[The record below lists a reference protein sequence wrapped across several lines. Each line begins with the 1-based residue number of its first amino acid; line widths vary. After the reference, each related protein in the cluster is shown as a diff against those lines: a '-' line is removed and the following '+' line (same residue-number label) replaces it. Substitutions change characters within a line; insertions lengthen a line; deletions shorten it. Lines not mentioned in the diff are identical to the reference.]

1 MPSSVRR
8 KKQVSEKLKRK
19 VTKLY
24 AIEVNGLTKYYSHG
38 KIKALEDVALQ
49 VNRGIIFSLLGPNG
63 AGKTTLI
70 KLLLG
75 IAYPGRGSAKILGMD
90 ISDYKSHYKIG
101 YLAEN
106 HKFPDFLTPRQVL
119 NYFGKMAGLKQNQLD
134 ERTDRL
140 LDTVGLSDWKNIK
153 IKKFSKGMMQRVG
166 IAQALINDPELL
178 FFDEPTDGVDP
189 VGRREIRDLLQKL
202 RDQGKTIFLNS
213 HLLSEVER
221 ISDEI
226 AILKN
231 GKLLEKGSVQDF
243 ISVNEQYQIYLNH
256 KQEKME
262 AICNTLQIQ
271 VMADK
276 DFSLVKVND
285 ESHLNQLIDELRKN
299 RVTIKAIIPRKIS
312 LEDFF
317 IDVVEAEE
325 GK

>member
-1 MPSSVRR
+1 MPVI
-8 KKQVSEKLKRK
+8 E
-19 VTKLY
+19 TK
-24 AIEVNGLTKYYSHG
+24 GLTKYYSNG
-38 KIKALEDVALQ
+38 KIKALEDFDLQ
-49 VNRGIIFSLLGPNG
+49 VEQGVIFSLLGPNG

-75 IAYPGRGSAKILGMD
+75 IAYPTRGSGKILDTD
-90 ISDYKSHYKIG
+90 IADFKGHYKIG

-106 HKFPDFLTPRQVL
+106 HKFPEFLTPQQVL
-119 NYFGKMAGLKQNQLD
+119 NYFGKMAGV
-134 ERTDRL
+134 ERERL
-140 LDTVGLSDWKNIK
+140 QTRIPELLTLVGLQDWQHTK

-166 IAQALINDPELL
+166 IAQAMINDPELL

-189 VGRREIRDLLQKL
+189 IGRREIRDLLKKL

-231 GKLLEKGSVQDF
+231 GKLLEKGNVREF
-243 ISVNEQYQIYLNH
+243 ISVKEQYQVYLNH
-256 KQEKME
+256 QPEKME
-262 AICNTLQIQ
+262 NICKNLQIQ
-271 VMADK
+271 SFSEK
-276 DFSLVKVND
+276 DFFLVKVND
-285 ESHLNQLIDELRKN
+285 DQHLNQLIDELRKEQ
-299 RVTIKAIIPRKIS
+299 VIIKAIIPRKIS

-317 IDVVEAEE
+317 IEVVETEA

>member
-1 MPSSVRR
+1 M
-8 KKQVSEKLKRK
+8 
-19 VTKLY
+19 

-38 KIKALEDVALQ
+38 KIKALDDVSLN

-75 IAYPGRGSAKILGMD
+75 IAYPTRGSAKILGMD

-106 HKFPDFLTPRQVL
+106 HKFPEFLTPNQIL
-119 NYFGKMAGLKQNQLD
+119 NYFGKMAGVDQK
-134 ERTDRL
+134 L
-140 LDTVGLSDWKNIK
+140 LDGRIGELLELVGLNDWHKTK
-153 IKKFSKGMMQRVG
+153 IKKFSKGMMQRLG
-166 IAQALINDPELL
+166 IAQALINDPQLL
-178 FFDEPTDGVDP
+178 FFDEPTDGIDP

-243 ISVNEQYQIYLNH
+243 IFVNEQYQIYLNH
-256 KQEKME
+256 QQENME
-262 AICNTLQIQ
+262 NICNSLNIQ
-271 VMADK
+271 ASAVK
-276 DFSLVKVND
+276 DFFLVKVND
-285 ESHLNQLIDELRKN
+285 DSHLNQLIDELRKN
-299 RVTIKAIIPRKIS
+299 QVTIRAVIPHKIS

-325 GK
+325 SK